1 MKKRMI
7 SNIAA
12 SAILAGTFVLSGCG
26 SSKSS
31 PPVVNDTPETYG
43 VSGSASYVGDIFEG
57 DVKVYDASGKELRTV
72 ALDANGDYSISGL
85 NTKPSY
91 VKLQS
96 GAKGKG
102 NDGIAGNND
111 DNRITLALSSDVSN
125 STANLSLSS
134 YLNKEYNLNVPSPL
148 SLAQK
153 DYLLNI
159 QETLV
164 YLDIPYNNAFK
175 YAGGALTTPVSTSAY
190 SVLSAGTSTSSL
202 LSQELRDLLGSAKV
216 GLLQKVSEMLT
227 TLTADYTGTSEE
239 KKIAHNAIKVAMSSI
254 KELASD
260 GLNSVDLAALTAI
273 TAPANIITIKSWVVA
288 NINNNVNFYAQGVKM
303 AKTATATPT
312 APPIA
317 VDDAPTLIVTC
328 ANLPMTGT
336 AAIVCGSQADNFK
349 FSADFGELKPRD
361 NDKNT
366 PDGGLLLYMAS
377 SDLGDVTPEV
387 AQSGYGQGR
396 IEHTWIEK
404 KYLRLNTAAKNLDT
418 NAKFELIKD
427 YLEPLFEIKGHI
439 FENDNNP
446 FNLAEGATRT
456 FAATMVLHFTNDQA
470 ESTPNKEYLSATIQ
484 MDVTKTN
491 GKYYFETPTDS
502 KVLLTA
508 KKLDDSTGVMIVTEN
523 DGLDDATIGDEFS
536 FNPGKYFDR
545 LIAAGD
551 SVGVSNAA
559 KEILVKN
566 TTQKGPIKMH
576 FTLHEKLSNGTFD
589 KSFIRNPGTF
599 EPASFALNLGGSTNP
614 YVDAFDDGAVQAIK
628 FKLILE

>member
-1 MKKRMI
+1 MKKGMI

-26 SSKSS
+26 SSKNS
-31 PPVVNDTPETYG
+31 PTVVDDTPETYG

-57 DVKVYDASGKELRTV
+57 DVKVYDASGNELRTV

-102 NDGIAGNND
+102 NDGIAGNDD

-148 SLAQK
+148 SIAQK

-164 YLDIPYNNAFK
+164 YLDIPYNDAFK

-190 SVLSAGTSTSSL
+190 SVLSTGTSTSLL
-202 LSQELRDLLGSAKV
+202 LSQELRDILGSDKV
-216 GLLQKVSEMLT
+216 TLLQEVSEMLT
-227 TLTADYTGTSEE
+227 TLTSDYTGTANEQ
-239 KKIAHNAIKVAMSSI
+239 KIAHNAIKVVMSAV

-260 GLNSVDLAALTAI
+260 GFNSDDKEALEAI
-273 TAPANIITIKSWVVA
+273 TATDNINTTKDWVA
-288 NINNNVNFYAQGVKM
+288 NNIDKEVNLYTQGVKM
-303 AKTATATPT
+303 AKTATADPST
-312 APPIA
+312 PPIA
-317 VDDAPTLIVTC
+317 ANDEPTIIVTC
-328 ANLPMTGT
+328 ADLDMSGS
-336 AAIVCGSQADNFK
+336 AAVVCGPQEDNFQ
-349 FSADFGELKPRD
+349 FSADFGELQPRD
-361 NDKNT
+361 NDINT

-387 AQSGYGQGR
+387 AQSGYGEGR

-404 KYLRLNTAAKNLDT
+404 KYLRLNTAAKALNTD
-418 NAKFELIKD
+418 AKFELIKD
-427 YLEPLFEIKGHI
+427 YIEPLFSIKGHI
-439 FENDNNP
+439 FENDNNK
-446 FNLAEGATRT
+446 FNLEEGQTRT
-456 FAATMVLHFTNDQA
+456 FVATMVLHFTNNQA
-470 ESTPNKEYLSATIQ
+470 ESTPNKEYMSATIQ

-491 GKYYFETPTDS
+491 DKYYFETPADS

-523 DGLDDATIGDEFS
+523 GDLAAGTIGDEFS

-545 LIAAGD
+545 LIADGD
-551 SVGVSNAA
+551 SAGVADAA

-566 TTQKGPIKMH
+566 TTQEGPIKIH
-576 FTLHEKLSNGTFD
+576 FTLHEKLPNGTFD

-599 EPASFALNLGGSTNP
+599 EPANFALNLGGSSNP
-614 YVDAFDDGAVQAIK
+614 YVDAFDNGAVQAIK